1 MGNDGRIME
10 RWEVLCFD
18 GRDESSSGSTICLLQ
33 ALGDYLSFHTEMTLL
48 NEERTH
54 RDFESRT
61 QQDMGYLTRLLHTH
75 PPAPTHTDT
84 PTVNFLEPIFFLR
97 LRVSSFLG
105 VFSQRHFS
113 SACRCNGWLALNTFK
128 NAH

>member
-33 ALGDYLSFHTEMTLL
+33 ALGDYLSFHTERTLL
-48 NEERTH
+48 NEERKH

-61 QQDMGYLTRLLHTH
+61 QQDMGYLTRFLHTH
-75 PPAPTHTDT
+75 PPTPTHTQT
-84 PTVNFLEPIFFLR
+84 HLQLIFSSPFFSCVCVC
-97 LRVSSFLG
+97 RVSWA
-105 VFSQRHFS
+105 FSRKDIFHLLVV
-113 SACRCNGWLALNTFK
+113 AMGG
-128 NAH
+128 